1 MTCVWAVG
9 PHSTEPIQE
18 ARSQPERDRGEEVK
32 RRYRVEV
39 TTDNKGWVSVR
50 VPAVPEVH
58 AEAHTREQALQFAAT
73 SVTSHLRSAAESGRP
88 IPESDVD
95 AIVVDI

>member
-1 MTCVWAVG
+1 M
-9 PHSTEPIQE
+9 
-18 ARSQPERDRGEEVK
+18 R

-39 TTDNKGWVSVR
+39 STDNKGWVSVK

-58 AEAHTREQALQFAAT
+58 AEAHTREQALQFAAN
-73 SVTSHLRSAAESGRP
+73 SVTSHLKSVAESGKEV
-88 IPESDVD
+88 PESDVD

>member
-1 MTCVWAVG
+1 V
-9 PHSTEPIQE
+9 
-18 ARSQPERDRGEEVK
+18 R

-39 TTDNKGWVSVR
+39 STDNKGWVSVK

-58 AEAHTREQALQFAAT
+58 AEAHTREQALQFAAN
-73 SVTSHLRSAAESGRP
+73 SVTSHLKSVAESGKEV
-88 IPESDVD
+88 PESDVD